1 VFLQLLL
8 NDREMLGTRFANRT
22 WNNWVNWTVIAV
34 LFARSLVLAV
44 AVIAPSLFSAAI

>member
-1 VFLQLLL
+1 
-8 NDREMLGTRFANRT
+8 
-22 WNNWVNWTVIAV
+22 VIAV